1 MKLMVVLLLIF
12 GAYSYGFGQEP
23 EKDDSLTIQLLQ
35 SASEKGCTCVDSI
48 DIFNKTREKVSEEV
62 NKCIEKETVSYQLMA
77 KLFGVSSS
85 LKDIKLDD
93 GDEKKEIN
101 ININTNENSD
111 EYKKYYYEI
120 ERYMMNHCAA
130 LKTKIASNDLTN
142 RFSVSNDREAL
153 GYYNKGQEEIKLEH
167 YEKAIEYYE
176 KAVKIDPNFAFA
188 WDNIGICYRK
198 LNNYDKAI
206 YAYKQSLEIDP
217 VGMTP
222 LQNIAIA
229 YMFKQ
234 EYDKAIDAYQQIAA
248 IDKSNPE
255 VYYGIGNIY
264 ANAKQEYEKG
274 LDYMCKA
281 YILYIEIKSPYRA
294 DAEKV
299 ITMIYSEMKKAGKI
313 DAFNAILKKYNIT
326 PMDK

>member
-1 MKLMVVLLLIF
+1 MKLMVVVLLIF

-23 EKDDSLTIQLLQ
+23 DKDDSLKIHLLQ
-35 SASEKGCTCVDSI
+35 TSSEKGCKCVDSI
-48 DIFNKTREKVSEEV
+48 TIFDKTREQVSEEV

-77 KLFGVSSS
+77 KLFGVKSAID
-85 LKDIKLDD
+85 KKTLD
-93 GDEKKEIN
+93 GNVKKEIN
-101 ININTNENSD
+101 ININTNANSD
-111 EYKKYYYEI
+111 EYKTYYYEI

-130 LKTKIASNDLTN
+130 LKTKIASNELTN
-142 RFSVSNDREAL
+142 RYSVSNDREAL
-153 GYYNKGQEEIKLEH
+153 QYYSRGQDEYKLEH
-167 YEKAIEYYE
+167 FEKAIELFE

-198 LNNYDKAI
+198 INNYDKAL
-206 YAYKQSLEIDP
+206 YAYQQSLEIDP
-217 VGMTP
+217 IGMTA
-222 LQNIAIA
+222 LQNIPIV
-229 YMFKQ
+229 YMYKQ
-234 EYDKAIDAYQQIAA
+234 EYMKAIEAYQQIAA

-255 VYYGIGNIY
+255 VYYGIGNVY
-264 ANAKQEYEKG
+264 ANALQDYEKG